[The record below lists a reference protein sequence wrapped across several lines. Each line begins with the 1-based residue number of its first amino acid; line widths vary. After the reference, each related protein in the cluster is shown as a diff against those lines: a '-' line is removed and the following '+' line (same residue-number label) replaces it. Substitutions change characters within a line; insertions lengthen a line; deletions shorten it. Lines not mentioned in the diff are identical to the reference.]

1 MSRSFISHEVPTANQ
16 GEKGDAGPM
25 HQDLP
30 RPLPRFS
37 LLAPERGRSSHDQI
51 AAILGTEL
59 LQGRYPSGT
68 TMPGEAELC
77 ARFDVSR
84 TVLREVMKTL
94 AAKGFV
100 VPKTRVGTRV
110 RDAVFWNY
118 FDADVLAWR
127 LRLGLDDEFR
137 MTLTEV
143 RRAVEPAAAA
153 LAARRRRPEDV
164 ARLREC
170 LRLIGRAGQSRQSFA
185 AADLDFHLAI
195 GSASGNPLIRS
206 IAGVIETALVASFTY
221 SSPVDDPTDHAASV
235 TGHTAVVDAIEAGDA
250 PGAAQRILAV
260 IDTAV
265 RRIDQRKHRGV
276 PG

>member
-1 MSRSFISHEVPTANQ
+1 MSRSFISQSAPNVLP
-16 GEKGDAGPM
+16 GEDAGAARKR
-25 HQDLP
+25 QEFP

-37 LLAPERGRSSHDQI
+37 LLAAERGRSSHDQI
-51 AAILGTEL
+51 AAVLGTEL
-59 LQGRYPSGT
+59 LQGRYAPGT

-77 ARFDVSR
+77 ARFHVSR

-110 RDAVFWNY
+110 REALFWNY

-153 LAARRRRPEDV
+153 LAAQRRRPEDL

-170 LRLIGRAGQSRQSFA
+170 LQQIGRTGQSRQSFA

-235 TGHTAVVDAIEAGDA
+235 KGHAAVVDAIEAGDA
-250 PGAAQRILAV
+250 PGAAQSILAV

-265 RRIDQRKHRGV
+265 RRIDKHRGTA
-276 PG
+276 G

>member
-1 MSRSFISHEVPTANQ
+1 MSRSFISQ
-16 GEKGDAGPM
+16 GAPNSPRGEHASAAPM
-25 HQDLP
+25 RQEFP

-59 LQGRYPSGT
+59 LQGRYPPGA

-77 ARFDVSR
+77 TRFHVSR

-110 RDAVFWNY
+110 RDALFWNY

-153 LAARRRRPEDV
+153 LAAQRRRPEDI
-164 ARLREC
+164 AQLREC
-170 LRLIGRAGQSRQSFA
+170 LRQIGRAGQSRQSFA

-221 SSPVDDPTDHAASV
+221 SSPVDDPSDHAASV
-235 TGHTAVVDAIEAGDA
+235 TGHAAVVDAIEAGDA
-250 PGAAQRILAV
+250 SGAAQSILAV

-265 RRIDQRKHRGV
+265 RRIDKHRGTSS
-276 PG
+276 